1 MKKISS
7 EKKID
12 KKHTLFTKE
21 EKIVIKEEVDI
32 LKKKYSDYIP
42 ILVLPK
48 NDDIKLTKKKF
59 LVNGDITIGQ
69 FLLIVRKK
77 ITNINSTES
86 LYFIIDNTLPPIS
99 SSLIELYNE
108 KKDIDTNMLYI
119 TLCKENTFGIK
130 NKLN

>member
-1 MKKISS
+1 MIYS
-7 EKKID
+7 KKID
-12 KKHTLFTKE
+12 YNKKYILFTKE
-21 EKIVIKEEVDI
+21 EKIIIKEEIDV

-48 NDDIKLTKKKF
+48 NDDIKLKKNKF

-69 FLLIVRKK
+69 FLFIVRKK

-86 LYFIIDNTLPPIS
+86 LYFIIDNILPPAS
-99 SSLIELYNE
+99 SSLIALYNE

-119 TLCKENTFGIK
+119 VLCKENTFGIN